1 MDRKHNKTIRER
13 RRSRHFFVG
22 NITHIPLKPA
32 YWESFD
38 YKEFF

>member
-13 RRSRHFFVG
+13 RRSRHFLVG

-32 YWESFD
+32 YWAGFD